1 MIEDEGMKIQHV
13 MDGKQ
18 VVEAVKKKR
27 YTMIL
32 MDIHMPDID
41 GYAATK
47 LIRQW
52 EKKNKIKPVPIIAM
66 TANALKGD
74 REKCLETGMDD
85 YLAKPVSREKLLE
98 KINMWMKKTQKE
110 VCAV

>member
-1 MIEDEGMKIQHV
+1 
-13 MDGKQ
+13 
-18 VVEAVKKKR
+18 
-27 YTMIL
+27 MIL

-41 GYAATK
+41 GYEATR
-47 LIRQW
+47 LIRRW
-52 EKKNKIKPVPIIAM
+52 EKKNNIKPTPIIAM

-98 KINMWMKKTQKE
+98 KVEMWMKKVQE
-110 VCAV
+110 EACVA